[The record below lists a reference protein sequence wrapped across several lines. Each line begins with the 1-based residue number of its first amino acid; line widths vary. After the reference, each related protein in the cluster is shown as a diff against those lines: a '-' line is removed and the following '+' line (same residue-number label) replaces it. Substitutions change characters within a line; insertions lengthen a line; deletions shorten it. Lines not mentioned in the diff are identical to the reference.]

1 MTKFRS
7 DKQRILWL
15 LELTESVGQRMRQRN
30 IAKHL
35 GITQQRTSLLLREMQ
50 YKDRSVMRTQEDGY
64 IRCAKK

>member
-1 MTKFRS
+1 MTKFRG

-35 GITQQRTSLLLREMQ
+35 GITQQRASLLLREMQ

>member
-1 MTKFRS
+1 MTKFRG

-15 LELTESVGQRMRQRN
+15 LDLTESVGQRMRQRH

-35 GITQQRTSLLLREMQ
+35 GITQQRASLLLREMQ

-64 IRCAKK
+64 IRCARK